1 MINQLSIFL
10 ENAKGKLSEI
20 TRILADA
27 NVDFLALTIADTTD
41 FGILRTIVNNEEA
54 AVKALKDS
62 GHAVSVNSVLA
73 VVCGRII
80 RAVWVKYL
88 MYCPDADISI
98 EYLYSFVRK
107 PKENALMIFK
117 WIMLK
122 KAIDV
127 LNEKNIPLLNRD
139 DLV

>member
-73 VVCGRII
+73 VVVPDHPGGLGE
-80 RAVWVKYL
+80 VSDVL
-88 MYCPDADISI
+88 SDADISI

-117 WIMLK
+117 VDNVE
-122 KAIDV
+122 KAIEV